1 MFKHTEQFK
10 LQVVKQYLEGTVG
23 FKTVAR
29 EHGVAAPMVRRWVQW
44 YRLHGMDGLKQKGGS
59 YDAAFKMAVL
69 QHMWDNSFSHTQV
82 AAVFNIRNP
91 TTIGIWERR
100 QREGGIEALARS
112 SQKKSMKLPPP
123 KSDPVSKPD
132 DRRTREE
139 LLSELDDLRLEVL
152 FLKKLQALVQAR
164 KPDAK
169 KKRG

>member
-1 MFKHTEQFK
+1 
-10 LQVVKQYLEGTVG
+10 
-23 FKTVAR
+23 
-29 EHGVAAPMVRRWVQW
+29 
-44 YRLHGMDGLKQKGGS
+44 
-59 YDAAFKMAVL
+59 
-69 QHMWDNSFSHTQV
+69 
-82 AAVFNIRNP
+82 
-91 TTIGIWERR
+91 
-100 QREGGIEALARS
+100 
-112 SQKKSMKLPPP
+112 MKLPPP